1 MLYSKPF
8 MTYSNQVENLQ
19 SRGLI
24 INDLNKAELI
34 LKQINYYRFSA
45 YALQFQDVKDRFNQG
60 TTIEDILGLYEFDSK
75 LRWYL
80 FTWLEKVEIKLRT
93 FVTYYIGQHY
103 GSFGH
108 IENIN
113 FSPHFRHNKW
123 INKLENEQNRSS
135 ETFIKHY
142 NEKYKDSPDLP
153 IWMATEIM
161 SMGSLS
167 RLLAGMKKQDQK
179 RLASIIDLH
188 APVII
193 NWFHHLTYIRNL
205 CAHHSRIWNRELA
218 IKPKKPDD
226 LVWNFLLDNN
236 NRIFAS
242 LSILIYLSDKFELEL
257 PVKKTIVELLDR
269 YSYLPFCVKTGMG
282 FPENYESVWLWGDK
296 G

>member
-1 MLYSKPF
+1 
-8 MTYSNQVENLQ
+8 MTYSDQVGILQ

-24 INDLNKAELI
+24 INDLEKAELI

-45 YALQFQDVKDRFNQG
+45 YALKFQDVKDRFNQG
-60 TTIEDILGLYEFDSK
+60 TALEDILGLYEFDSN

-93 FVTYYIGQHY
+93 FVTYYIGQRY

-108 IENIN
+108 IESIN
-113 FSPHFRHNKW
+113 FSPRFRHYQW
-123 INKLENEQNRSS
+123 LNKLENEQKRSS

-167 RLLAGMKKQDQK
+167 RLLAGMKMLDQK
-179 RLASIIDLH
+179 KLASTIDLH

-193 NWFHHLTYIRNL
+193 NWFHHLTYVRNL

-218 IKPKKPDD
+218 IKPKKPDIPT
-226 LVWNFLLDNN
+226 WNFLSNNN
-236 NRIFAS
+236 NRLFAS
-242 LSILIYLSDKFELEL
+242 LTILIYLSDKFELKL
-257 PVKKTIVELLDR
+257 PVKKTIVELHDR

-282 FPENYESVWLWGDK
+282 FPENYESIWLWSDK